1 MMGMKSGHRYYL
13 QFWADLVFKEK
24 AAVSFMIML
33 FFLVSFSNCYMIS
46 EASRFSK
53 IIVRSREMYLEG
65 RYFCQGGLADFLRS
79 DAEIREL
86 RNSLID
92 SESIKDV
99 TVLNYFSG
107 GGVVSDSVVGN
118 SEDWKTVFSIYNLS
132 DSHEDPTR
140 IMTIHDIN
148 DVPITSLEPN
158 HVLLDETAQKEYKV
172 GDHINLSIIYFPSD
186 THTPYS
192 EAIIDVVVDGFIR
205 SDEMVINT
213 NRSLTDLSSVFTT
226 VCDSLEGTGE
236 AQVEGYRLYLCVCS
250 VLSANDYL
258 INYNEY
264 FPCLYI
270 ITPETGAE
278 KTVFFNDV
286 KRCGLNPQDLV
297 SYESLLDNYIA
308 NHKDEIRMIKAF
320 SLAISLLTLCV
331 MITIFVSWYTYKR
344 KELGIFVISGCP
356 WKTAILLSVS
366 PYYFSIIIG
375 GFLGFSGWA
384 LYEKFWRTEF
394 NVIGWKTSLLLMV
407 AYIFIY
413 SIGVLIYYLMYR
425 RSSPVSLYR
434 DRE

>member
-1 MMGMKSGHRYYL
+1 MKTGHRHYL
-13 QFWADLVFKEK
+13 QFWAALVFKEK
-24 AAVSFMIML
+24 AAVIFMMLL
-33 FFLVSFSNCYMIS
+33 FFLVSFSNCYMFS
-46 EASRFSK
+46 EVSRFNK
-53 IIVRSREMYLEG
+53 IIVRSHEMHLEG
-65 RYFCQGGLADFLRS
+65 RYFCLGGLAGFLRS
-79 DAEIREL
+79 DAENKEL
-86 RNSLID
+86 TSNLID

-107 GGVVSDSVVGN
+107 GGVVSNYVVGN
-118 SEDWKTVFSIYNLS
+118 SEDWETGFCIYNLS

-148 DVPITSLEPN
+148 DIPITSLEPN

-186 THTPYS
+186 AHTPYS
-192 EAIIDVVVDGFIR
+192 EAVIDVVVDGFIR

-213 NRSLTDLSSVFTT
+213 NRSLIDLSQVFTT
-226 VCDSLEGTGE
+226 VCDPLEGTGE
-236 AQVEGYRLYLCVCS
+236 AQVEGHRLYLSVCS
-250 VLSANDYL
+250 VLSANEQL

-264 FPCLYI
+264 SPCLYI
-270 ITPETGAE
+270 ITPEDSAE

-286 KRCGLNPQDLV
+286 KQCGLNPQDLV
-297 SYESLLDNYIA
+297 SYERLLDNYLV
-308 NHKDEIRMIKAF
+308 NHKDEIRMIKTF
-320 SLAISLLTLCV
+320 CLAISLLTLCV

-344 KELGIFVISGCP
+344 KELGIFVINGCP

-375 GFLGFSGWA
+375 GLLGFSGWV

-394 NVIGWKTSLLLMV
+394 NIIGWKTFLMLMV
-407 AYIFIY
+407 AYILIY